1 MSQEKPP
8 APFWQRFDINRIEDL
23 RNAVLG
29 AELEAVQMAGAR
41 VRGSLAFAARDGV
54 IFSTGC
60 IRGRVSISGPLSRET
75 ITVGVGLT
83 FGPGSRFWLN
93 PVTDGDV
100 AVFLPGEACDVLFAE
115 GSLYLAANLAEERL
129 EEEAARHDLVLDRR
143 TILRTGLHSRPIAP
157 PTLAR
162 LQGEVARLHDRCRIV
177 GDEKIGGAVLQAVIE
192 HYARLPAGGAG
203 RSDPTGRGK
212 IVHRAREFIRANLD
226 RPISLDVLA
235 VAAGTSQRTLA
246 RAFLEVLG
254 DTPANYVRRL
264 RLHRVRHEL
273 VRDAASGRTI
283 REIAAAWGVR
293 EPGRMADWYRDLFG
307 EYPRDTLRM
316 NLMRRRQAAAV

>member
-1 MSQEKPP
+1 MSQGKPP
-8 APFWQRFDINRIEDL
+8 APFWQRFDIDRIEDL
-23 RNAVLG
+23 GNAVLG
-29 AELEAVQMAGAR
+29 AELEAVQMAGPR

-60 IRGRVSISGPLSRET
+60 IRGTVAVNGLLSRDT

-115 GSLYLAANLAEERL
+115 GSLYLAANLSEERL
-129 EEEAARHDLVLDRR
+129 EEEAARHGLVLDRR
-143 TILRTGLHSRPIAP
+143 AILRTGLHSQPIAP

-162 LQGEVARLHDRCRIV
+162 LQGEVARLHDRYPFV
-177 GDEKIGGAVLQAVIE
+177 GGESIGGAVLRAAIE

-203 RSDPTGRGK
+203 RTEPTGRGE

-226 RPISLDVLA
+226 RPISLDALA

-246 RAFLEVLG
+246 RAFLEVLD

-264 RLHRVRHEL
+264 RLHRIRRDL
-273 VRDAASGRTI
+273 VRDAASGRSI
-283 REIAAAWGVR
+283 REIAAAWGIR

-307 EYPRDTLRM
+307 EYPHDTLRM
-316 NLMRRRQAAAV
+316 NRMRRRQAAAM